1 MNTDAWKESKK
12 RIADPNR
19 HLRDRGIGIATSC
32 DESDSLLEAKYDD
45 DKMELMCQEKHT
57 DYLNFDMTRLG
68 QVRSPYTI
76 ELQEHFKMEKD

>member
-1 MNTDAWKESKK
+1 MNTKAWSESKK
-12 RIADPNR
+12 RIADPER

-68 QVRSPYTI
+68 
-76 ELQEHFKMEKD
+76 